1 MKTVLLADDSED
13 ISELV
18 GLVLAN
24 SGYRLITASDG
35 GKTVEMC
42 LKQTPDLVLMDLNM
56 PTMNGFEATKM
67 LRAKGFRKP
76 IVVLTGSE
84 SEEDRQKA
92 ERVGCNEYVVK
103 TLEMRDVEQIIDRYL
118 REAGGLS

>member
-1 MKTVLLADDSED
+1 MKTVLLADDNED
-13 ISELV
+13 IIELV

-24 SGYRLITASDG
+24 SGYRFITASDG

-42 LKQTPDLVLMDLNM
+42 LQQSPDLVLMDLNM
-56 PTMNGFEATKM
+56 PSMNGFEAAKA
-67 LRAKGFRKP
+67 LRARGFQKP

-92 ERVGCNEYVVK
+92 ERAGCNDYVVK